1 MPVRNPEDEALAEA
15 WDALT
20 RWLAEHA
27 PTSYASLLPPVPEE
41 DIAAAD
47 GQLRQRLGYGLPAG
61 LTALWRL
68 CGGVEHQGIEGDEQE
83 EVASGAFLP
92 GGVVLSPGQAM
103 SAVFLGDDHGWGAP
117 VVPWLTRDEAGPESG
132 HYAGPDGVG
141 SWELPEGIDAPR
153 YPSIAAYLTA
163 VHRTLTAG
171 PADLMGSSEVPGIV
185 YGCLVWDDPESPWL
199 TRAADDW
206 VPLH

>member
-1 MPVRNPEDEALAEA
+1 MSIRSHEDEALAEA

-27 PTSYASLLPPVPEE
+27 PTSYASLLPSAAEE

-47 GQLRQRLGYGLPAG
+47 DQLRQHLGYGLPAE

-68 CGGVEHQGIEGDEQE
+68 CGGVEHQDIEGDEQE

-92 GGVVLSPGQAM
+92 GGVILTPEQAM
-103 SAVFLGDDHGWGAP
+103 SAVLLGGGKGWGAP

-132 HYAGPDGVG
+132 HYAGPGGVG
-141 SWELPEGIDAPR
+141 CWELPEGIDPPQ
-153 YPSIAAYLTA
+153 YPSIAAYLTV
-163 VHRTLTAG
+163 VHRALTAG
-171 PADLMGSSEVPGIV
+171 PADLMGSSGVPGIV
-185 YGCLVWDDPESPWL
+185 YGCLIWDDPQSSWL
-199 TRAADDW
+199 TSAAGDW

>member
-1 MPVRNPEDEALAEA
+1 MLIRSPEDEALAEV
-15 WDALT
+15 WGALT

-47 GQLRQRLGYGLPAG
+47 GQLRQRLGYGLPAE

-68 CGGVEHQGIEGDEQE
+68 CGGVEHQEIEGDEQE

-92 GGVVLSPGQAM
+92 GGVVLTPEQAM
-103 SAVFLGDDHGWGAP
+103 SAVLLGGERGWGAP
-117 VVPWLTRDEAGPESG
+117 VVFWLTRDEAGPESG
-132 HYAGPDGVG
+132 HYAGPGGVG
-141 SWELPEGIDAPR
+141 SWELPEGIGAPR
-153 YPSIAAYLTA
+153 YPSIAAYLRA

-171 PADLMGSSEVPGIV
+171 PADLMGSSEVPGLV
-185 YGCLVWDDPESPWL
+185 YGCLIWDDPESSWL
-199 TRAADDW
+199 TRAAGDW